1 MCPSLTKAFTM
12 LPSFKTAKNRENKY
26 PAMILNCIL
35 SKKVWLFWFW
45 VKLKRKIVK
54 PILYR
59 KHIQHLGIEHW
70 PWNKFISL
78 TITPRELSRQN
89 FGAQISRKRNY
100 IFCIH
105 LNVSSKKIFKN
116 KTFEKMIF
124 FVSFKWRLEVTA
136 NIHIC
141 KKHCGYKL
149 SIIAENLKSLSM
161 IHLRKKLYQQKHK
174 SDISRDKKVSA
185 KKWIYNFVYKFS
197 LE

>member
-1 MCPSLTKAFTM
+1 M
-12 LPSFKTAKNRENKY
+12 
-26 PAMILNCIL
+26 
-35 SKKVWLFWFW
+35 
-45 VKLKRKIVK
+45 KLKRKIVK

-70 PWNKFISL
+70 SREKGITYSAFIKTSL
-78 TITPRELSRQN
+78 Q
-89 FGAQISRKRNY
+89 
-100 IFCIH
+100 
-105 LNVSSKKIFKN
+105 KKIFKN
-116 KTFEKMIF
+116 KTFEKMIY
-124 FVSFKWRLEVTA
+124 FVSFQWRLEVTA
-136 NIHIC
+136 NIHKC

-185 KKWIYNFVYKFS
+185 KKWIYNFVYKFR